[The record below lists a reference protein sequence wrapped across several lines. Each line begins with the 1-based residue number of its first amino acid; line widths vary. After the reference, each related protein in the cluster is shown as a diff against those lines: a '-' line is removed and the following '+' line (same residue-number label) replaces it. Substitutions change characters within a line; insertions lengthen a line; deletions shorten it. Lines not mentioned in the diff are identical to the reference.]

1 MEINENMVFALNR
14 DRSPQDVDLLQ
25 LEWAV
30 VTQLDGEKTV
40 GQIAENLALNPE
52 EIQEIFKKLIKE
64 EILYLADQS
73 MEDIYVPKEIFDNI
87 NHSLTL
93 LLGPVSDIILEDTF
107 KLLQRKPDRLEKQ
120 YLPTLIDLLTNQ
132 IDDPQKKIE
141 FQKNLY
147 PQIKKFIL

>member
-73 MEDIYVPKEIFDNI
+73 MADIYVPKEIFDNI